1 MAIGDRKKRSSSKK
15 RRGSSSGSDS
25 SSTSSASSS
34 SLSDSSFIS
43 SAISTSSSNSD
54 SEAGSKKKSKSGKS
68 DDKAAVNDQDM
79 SGAAPMLSMYDFDHD
94 IYHDTDVVYR
104 AVHPPSSTAESKV
117 TEAPCVQCPVHLFCS
132 ETGPVNPAGCVYY
145 DNWLAMDYV

>member
-1 MAIGDRKKRSSSKK
+1 M
-15 RRGSSSGSDS
+15 
-25 SSTSSASSS
+25 
-34 SLSDSSFIS
+34 
-43 SAISTSSSNSD
+43 SSNSD
-54 SEAGSKKKSKSGKS
+54 SDAGSKKKSKSGKS
-68 DDKAAVNDQDM
+68 DGKASAAENDQDM
-79 SGAAPMLSMYDFDHD
+79 SGAAPMLSMFDFDHD

-104 AVHPPSSTAESKV
+104 AVHPPASSVEWKV